1 MDPIRKIHDLARS
14 DGRYA
19 AEAFLFVFR
28 ALESAATERGHEG
41 GKGHVTGRELLEAV
55 RLLGKKEFGYL
66 ARTVF
71 ETWGVKTTRD
81 FGEIVFLLVR
91 ENLMGKN
98 EEDAI
103 EDFEGVYDF
112 EEVFETQF
120 TLEIPKDKS

>member
-1 MDPIRKIHDLARS
+1 MDPVKKIHELARS

-28 ALESAATERGHEG
+28 ALESAASERGHEG
-41 GKGHVTGRELLEAV
+41 GKGHVTGKELLEAI
-55 RLLGKKEFGYL
+55 RDLGRKEFGYL

-81 FGEIVFLLVR
+81 FGEIVFLLVK
-91 ENLMGKN
+91 ENLMGRN

-103 EDFEGVYDF
+103 EDFDDVYDF
-112 EEVFETQF
+112 EEVFEKRF
-120 TLEIPKDKS
+120 TLEIPKDKA